1 MGIELYED
9 QKKAVEKLSNGKILL
24 GGVGSGKTPT
34 SLVYFW
40 EKVCGGVV
48 GDMGSAK
55 TPRHLFV
62 ITTAKKRN
70 TLDWQGDAAK
80 LGIGP
85 DPSCSA
91 GGIKLT
97 VDSWN
102 NINKYEDVKDAFFI
116 FDEQKVVGA
125 GAWSK
130 AFINIGRANQWILL
144 SATPGDTWLDYIPVM
159 VANGWYK
166 NRTAFKNEHVIY
178 ASWSKYPKVERYV
191 GVGKLVKYRNHLLV
205 RMEDKR
211 HTKRFVKNVAV
222 QYDEADYHKATVG
235 RWHVFEHRP
244 LRDAGEMFLV
254 MRKVVNSHV
263 SRLDAVREL
272 MARHPKLIVF
282 YNFDYELEAL
292 RGLEGE
298 VPLSEW
304 NGHKHQEIPDTDRW
318 VYLVQYTAGAE
329 GWNCIETDAMCLY
342 SLTYSYKVFE
352 QVMGRIDRINT
363 PFTNLFYYVLVS
375 KSTIDRAIA
384 GALFSKESFN
394 EKKSRIVDTAF

>member
-9 QKKAVEKLSNGKILL
+9 QKIAVDKLSNGKILL

-40 EKVCGGVV
+40 TKVCGGTV
-48 GDMGSAK
+48 GDMASAR
-55 TPRHLFV
+55 TPKDLYV

-70 TLDWQGDAAK
+70 TLDWQRDAAK

-85 DPSCSA
+85 DPTCSVE
-91 GGIKLT
+91 GIRLT

-102 NINKYEDVKDAFFI
+102 NIGKYADVKDAFFI

-125 GAWSK
+125 GAWTK
-130 AFINIGRANQWILL
+130 HFINIGRNNGWILL
-144 SATPGDTWLDYIPVM
+144 SATPGDTWLDYIPVF

-166 NRTAFKNEHVIY
+166 NRTAFKHEHVIY

-191 GVGKLVKYRNHLLV
+191 GVQKLVKYKNHLLV
-205 RMEDKR
+205 RMDDKR
-211 HTKRFVKNVAV
+211 HTKRHPKTVEV
-222 QYDEADYHKATVG
+222 QYDTDLFTKATVG
-235 RWHVFEHRP
+235 RWHVYEHRP

-254 MRKVVNSHV
+254 MRKIVNSHV

-272 MARHPKLIVF
+272 MVRHPKLIVF

-292 RGLEGE
+292 RTLADE

-304 NGHKHQEIPDTDRW
+304 NGHKHQEIPTTDRW

-329 GWNCIETDAMCLY
+329 GWNCIETDAMCFY

-352 QVMGRIDRINT
+352 QAHGRIDRINT
-363 PFTNLFYYVLVS
+363 PFTNLYYYILVS
-375 KSTIDRAIA
+375 KSVIDRAIA
-384 GALFSKESFN
+384 GSLSHKENFN
-394 EKKSRIVDTAF
+394 EVKSGIVDTMF